1 MIDFKNTAKAKEFM
15 TKSDFTYNI
24 MIADLEVA
32 IDETYVEVN
41 NSNAK
46 MPWLELEGRKKN

>member
-1 MIDFKNTAKAKEFM
+1 M
-15 TKSDFTYNI
+15 TRSQFTYNI
-24 MIADLEVA
+24 MIDDLEVA
-32 IDETYVEVN
+32 IDETYAEVN